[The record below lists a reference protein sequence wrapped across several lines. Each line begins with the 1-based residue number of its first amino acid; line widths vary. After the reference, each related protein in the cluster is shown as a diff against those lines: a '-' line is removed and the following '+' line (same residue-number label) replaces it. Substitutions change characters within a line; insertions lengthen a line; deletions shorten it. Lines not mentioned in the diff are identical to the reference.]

1 MIIPETEIIITKE
14 GVEIARKT
22 VQPGEYVIGR
32 DPLCDVHVEDAG
44 LSRRHAR
51 LTINY
56 DHSFIEDLGS
66 SNGTFVNDNPISEP
80 TRMWPNQRIRLGAGT
95 MISLR
100 RLKTEARGDMSIAPN
115 QALVKRMLPEE
126 LLRDKKYDIGG
137 MIAQGGMG
145 AILSAREVTI
155 DRTVAMKVMLDS
167 LSSVDHVRFI
177 AEAKVTGQLE
187 HPNIVPVYELGV
199 DENGHVY
206 YTMKFVQGVTLS
218 KILKQLAGRDRE
230 TMRKYPLP
238 VLLTHFQKICDAV
251 AFAHSRGVIHRDL
264 KPENV
269 MIGEYGEVLVM
280 DWGLAKV
287 LGKMEASE
295 GDLDTNPGCG
305 AGDASDPAP
314 DQENISDTSSN
325 TMAGQILGTPR
336 YMSPEQAAGD
346 IEHLDERSDIYSLGA
361 ILYTILSY
369 RPPVNLDDVGEVL
382 ERVKKGAIDPLR
394 SPSRKLK
401 IADSLVAL
409 VKKAMALDRNDRYQS
424 VTALQAD
431 ITAYQAGFATSAE
444 HASFAKQLRL
454 FVQRNKGIVAT
465 SFVAWFLIAVLAVWF
480 VINLR
485 ASEHTAILER
495 NKAQAALRD
504 AESISRFLKE
514 LFRNPDPTRDGKT
527 ITVVEMLD
535 AGAQKLGSDLNSLE
549 PSHQAKLEATLGNT
563 YYSLG
568 LPQQAIP
575 LQEKVRDYYFATFGP
590 ASSDTIQAMESLAD
604 SYMANGEMAKAAA
617 IRQGLS
623 GSKPTGDS
631 H

>member
-1 MIIPETEIIITKE
+1 MIIPETEIIITRN

-32 DPLCDVHVEDAG
+32 DPSCDVQVEDAG
-44 LSRRHAR
+44 LSRKHAR

-66 SNGTFVNDNPISEP
+66 SNGTFVNDNPISEA
-80 TRMWPNQRIRLGAGT
+80 TRMWPNQRIRLGVGT

-100 RLKTEARGDMSIAPN
+100 RLKSEVRSDMSIAPN

-126 LLRDKKYDIGG
+126 LLREKKYDIGG

-155 DRTVAMKVMLDS
+155 GRTVAMKVMLDS
-167 LSSVDHVRFI
+167 ISSGDHVRFI
-177 AEAKVTGQLE
+177 EEAKVTGQLE

-206 YTMKFVQGVTLS
+206 YTMKFVQGVTLNQ
-218 KILKQLAGRDRE
+218 ILKQLAARDKE
-230 TMRKYPLP
+230 AKKKYPLP
-238 VLLTHFQKICDAV
+238 VLLTLFQKICDAV
-251 AFAHSRGVIHRDL
+251 AFAHSKGVIHRDL
-264 KPENV
+264 KPENI
-269 MIGEYGEVLVM
+269 MIGDYGEVLVM

-287 LGKMEASE
+287 LGK
-295 GDLDTNPGCG
+295 GDSSTNTP
-305 AGDASDPAP
+305 DPNTE
-314 DQENISDTSSN
+314 QEKDNISSLPTGQESAHDDSTN

-346 IEHLDERSDIYSLGA
+346 PYLDERSDIYALGA

-369 RPPVNLDDVGEVL
+369 RPPIDLSDVGEVL
-382 ERVKKGAIDPLR
+382 ERVKKGEIDPLR

-401 IADSLVAL
+401 IADSLTAL
-409 VKKAMALDRNDRYQS
+409 VKKAMALERKDRYPS
-424 VTALQAD
+424 VTALQSD

-444 HASFAKQLRL
+444 HAGFAKQLRL

-465 SFVAWFLIAVLAVWF
+465 SCVAWLLIAALAVWF

-485 ASEHTAILER
+485 ASEYTAILER
-495 NKAQAALRD
+495 NRAQVAQKD
-504 AESISRFLKE
+504 AESISVFLKE
-514 LFRNPDPTRDGKT
+514 LFNKQDPTRDGKSIT
-527 ITVVEMLD
+527 IVEMLD
-535 AGAQKLGSDLNSLE
+535 MAAKKLDSDLNSLE
-549 PSHQAKLEATLGNT
+549 PSHQAKLQATLANT

-575 LQEKVRDYYFATFGP
+575 LQEKVRNYYFATFGP
-590 ASSDTIQAMESLAD
+590 AASDTIQAMENLAD
-604 SYMANGEMAKAAA
+604 SYRANGEIAKAEA
-617 IRQGLS
+617 IRQCLPES
-623 GSKPTGDS
+623 SRSRTPQ
-631 H
+631 